1 VYLQKA
7 KEYIKQY
14 PTESNKF
21 SGCSID
27 RIEHLKN
34 YLNVELPKAFTEY
47 LNWFGNS
54 GGRTMAGSHFGYRF
68 ISDEYF
74 NEMIEE
80 EIINPGTSM
89 KTWAEDLL
97 VKTGFDPIQLLK
109 NAIVFMYH
117 PEGTFHYIN
126 TNEGENPPV
135 YVYSKHESFSTI
147 GPVVLCESFGEYILN
162 ILKSNIEGQM
172 KLGIIK

>member
-1 VYLQKA
+1 MYLLRA
-7 KEYIKQY
+7 KKYINQY
-14 PTESNKF
+14 PTESSKF

-27 RIEHLKN
+27 KIEHLKN
-34 YLNVELPKAFTEY
+34 YLKVELPKAFIEY
-47 LNWFGNS
+47 LKWFGNS

-80 EIINPGTSM
+80 EIIKPGTSM
-89 KTWAEDLL
+89 KTWAEELL
-97 VKTGFDPIQLLK
+97 SKTGFNPTELLK

-117 PEGTFHYIN
+117 PEGTFHFIN
-126 TNEGENPPV
+126 SNEGENPPV
-135 YVYSKHESFSTI
+135 YVYSRHESFSAT
-147 GPVVLCESFGEYILN
+147 GPKVLCETFGEYILR